1 MQLDSMKKTKCSS
14 LLITMSIILTLGL
27 FGYSVQ
33 NWIAFT
39 NAQESDTQ
47 YSAVL
52 SGDEEVPPVDTQAVG
67 IADFA
72 PAENSVEY
80 AINATEIE
88 GTTAGHIHF
97 GIEGE
102 NGPIIVTLF
111 KYDTPQNQVS
121 ESGTITSGNLTGP
134 LQGLQVSD
142 LIDAFNE
149 GNTYANIHTEKN
161 PNGEIRGQII
171 NLELQMDTEE
181 Q

>member
-1 MQLDSMKKTKCSS
+1 MFFSWNPIASLWYLSSTKRR
-14 LLITMSIILTLGL
+14 IILFPLLTW
-27 FGYSVQ
+27 FASI
-33 NWIAFT
+33 WI
-39 NAQESDTQ
+39 QKI
-47 YSAVL
+47 
-52 SGDEEVPPVDTQAVG
+52 VG

-72 PAENSVEY
+72 PAENSVDY
-80 AINATEIE
+80 TINATEIE

-121 ESGTITSGNLTGP
+121 ESGTITAGNLTGP
-134 LQGLQVSD
+134 LQGMQVSD

-171 NLELQMDTEE
+171 NLELQMNTEE

>member
-1 MQLDSMKKTKCSS
+1 MKKTVCGP
-14 LLITMSIILTLGL
+14 LLITISIILTIGL
-27 FGYSVQ
+27 FGYSSQ
-33 NWIAFT
+33 NLIAIAV
-39 NAQESDTQ
+39 AQGSDTQ

-67 IADFA
+67 IADFS
-72 PAENSVEY
+72 PAENSVGY
-80 AINATEIE
+80 TINATEIE
-88 GTTAGHIHF
+88 GTTAGHIHY

-121 ESGTITSGNLTGP
+121 ESGTITAENLTGP
-134 LQGLQVSD
+134 LQGMQVSD
-142 LIDAFNE
+142 LIDEFNE
-149 GNTYANIHTEKN
+149 GNTYANIHTENN

-171 NLELQMDTEE
+171 DLELQMDTEE

>member
-1 MQLDSMKKTKCSS
+1 MKKTKSSS

-47 YSAVL
+47 YSTVL

-72 PAENSVEY
+72 PSENSVGY
-80 AINATEIE
+80 TINATEIE
-88 GTTAGHIHF
+88 GTTAGHVHF

-121 ESGTITSGNLTGP
+121 ESGTITAENLTGP
-134 LQGLQVSD
+134 LQGMQVSD
-142 LIDAFNE
+142 LIDEFNE
-149 GNTYANIHTEKN
+149 GNTYVNIHSEKN
-161 PNGEIRGQII
+161 PNSEIRGQAVD
-171 NLELQMDTEE
+171 LKLQIDIEE

>member
-1 MQLDSMKKTKCSS
+1 MKKTICSPFLVTIS
-14 LLITMSIILTLGL
+14 VILTLGL
-27 FGYSVQ
+27 FSYSVQ

-39 NAQESDTQ
+39 NAQESETQ

-52 SGDEEVPPVDTQAVG
+52 SGDDEVPPVDTQAVG

-80 AINATEIE
+80 TINATEIE

-111 KYDTPQNQVS
+111 KYDAPQNEVS
-121 ESGTITSGNLTGP
+121 ESGTITAENLTGP
-134 LQGLQVSD
+134 LQGMQVSD

-171 NLELQMDTEE
+171 DLDLQMNTEE